1 MTDPFSLRTRKIN
14 INYIDSSP
22 EVKTINKSNRI
33 SFKSP
38 STSNTYT
45 LEESKISTSHTDK
58 DDFKLKYKTE
68 RCKYW
73 DLYKDCK
80 YKDNVS
86 LLLYY
91 NILLVCIC
99 SWRLRYKGKD
109 IFKS

>member
-38 STSNTYT
+38 STSN
-45 LEESKISTSHTDK
+45 TDK

-99 SWRLRYKGKD
+99 TWR
-109 IFKS
+109 I